1 MPKELQPRSRSRLQ
15 RSVNKYLQSPLTVSR
30 EKKNQPSRRWNK
42 PPGVGSQRNG
52 QLQAQWPPDL
62 RLLACPYPEWPDQR
76 VYRSHEMG
84 QSLTID
90 FVPLPAT
97 ATLDN
102 SQHMDFSIK
111 PQINICSGRGY
122 TAAGWSKVSRL
133 PWTKD
138 LGTHSLWLP
147 LLDSGP
153 QPHFCSIASNL
164 LARTLRLLPGPTGND
179 YSSLCVN
186 EVVHAEDLSA
196 PCLHGEEEEGKTFS
210 SQFMVLCL
218 LPTLPP
224 TCWMTLEPN

>member
-1 MPKELQPRSRSRLQ
+1 MGSSKPRG
-15 RSVNKYLQSPLTVSR
+15 PLTF
-30 EKKNQPSRRWNK
+30 
-42 PPGVGSQRNG
+42 
-52 QLQAQWPPDL
+52 
-62 RLLACPYPEWPDQR
+62 ACLSAPTQSGPTSP

-111 PQINICSGRGY
+111 SQINICSGRGY

-153 QPHFCSIASNL
+153 QPHFSSIASNL

-186 EVVHAEDLSA
+186 EVVHAENLSA
-196 PCLHGEEEEGKTFS
+196 PCLYGEEGEGKTFLLS
-210 SQFMVLCL
+210 SWSWIYSQLYHQ
-218 LPTLPP
+218 PA
-224 TCWMTLEPN
+224 E